1 MITKEEIQGNWNSF
15 VGGVQKR
22 YSEITGDD
30 LAAVK
35 GNIQQMAGVIQRKTG
50 QARDDIE
57 SYLKSLSSDASGS
70 IQHVSEMASNMAS
83 RANEGLR
90 DGYNYVTDK
99 SREGYDNAR
108 ATVRQKP
115 IETLAIAFGLGVVA
129 GLVAGCSIFGRRTN

>member
-35 GNIQQMAGVIQRKTG
+35 GNIQQMAGVIQAKTG
-50 QARDDIE
+50 QARAEIE
-57 SYLKSLSSDASGS
+57 SYLQSLSCDASGA
-70 IQHVSEMASNMAS
+70 INNVSEMASNMAS
-83 RANEGLR
+83 RANDGLR

-99 SREGYDNAR
+99 SQQGCDNAR
-108 ATVRQKP
+108 ATVRQRP
-115 IETLAIAFGLGVVA
+115 IETLAIAFGVGIVA
-129 GLVAGCSIFGRRTN
+129 GLVAGCSVFGRRSN